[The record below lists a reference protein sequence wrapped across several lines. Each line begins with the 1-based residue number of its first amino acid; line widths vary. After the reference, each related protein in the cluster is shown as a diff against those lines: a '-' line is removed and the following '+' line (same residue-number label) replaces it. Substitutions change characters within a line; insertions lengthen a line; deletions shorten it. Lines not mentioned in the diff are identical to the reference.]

1 MVTRGS
7 LRSARCASTSSLP
20 ARGLSAAGT
29 EVLNK
34 IRPPA
39 SLAGSGS
46 ERSAG
51 RGGIEA
57 RARRAVSIAGT
68 LRPDGRV
75 TAARGTAL
83 RRRCRL
89 VARCKFACYMWEGYR
104 RHTGPEFACYMCY
117 LKVVNYRP
125 QALCNLHSGS
135 YDRGHGATTLH
146 SPHQARTRRDRNL
159 ATEPPQGISSS
170 SSRISRRLES
180 SRRSSRSSCCTSKA

>member
-1 MVTRGS
+1 MSGRG
-7 LRSARCASTSSLP
+7 
-20 ARGLSAAGT
+20 
-29 EVLNK
+29 
-34 IRPPA
+34 
-39 SLAGSGS
+39 GSGS
-46 ERSAG
+46 FGSGRTAG
-51 RGGIEA
+51 YAIGEGRTSPWLEA
-57 RARRAVSIAGT
+57 IAGIRGDHVPGWAPSPCRLPGPVT
-68 LRPDGRV
+68 RYGAVV
-75 TAARGTAL
+75 TATQAPP
-83 RRRCRL
+83 
-89 VARCKFACYMWEGYR
+89 CYMSYLKVDR
-104 RHTGPEFACYMCY
+104 FY